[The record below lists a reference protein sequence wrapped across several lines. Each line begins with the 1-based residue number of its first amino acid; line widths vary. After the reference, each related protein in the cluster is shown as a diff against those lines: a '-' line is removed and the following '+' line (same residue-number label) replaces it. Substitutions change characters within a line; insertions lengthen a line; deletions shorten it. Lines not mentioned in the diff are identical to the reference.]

1 MKKVL
6 LLLFGVVFLT
16 GTLNASQYEIVQNA
30 DDLKIKVV
38 MDNNPPVTGENSL
51 DIQLSDAEGIPVT
64 KAKIKIDYSMPPTG
78 NMPPMIYKAKA
89 KFDGEGYKAKVNL
102 SMSGDWNIA
111 MKIKRPGK
119 SLAKMEF
126 KVKVP

>member
-6 LLLFGVVFLT
+6 FLFIGVIFLT
-16 GTLNASQYEIVQNA
+16 GTLQASQHEIVKNA
-30 DDLKIKVV
+30 DDLKIKVI
-38 MDNNPPVTGENSL
+38 MGSNPPVTGENSL
-51 DIQLSDAEGIPVT
+51 NIQLSDAEGVPVT
-64 KAKIKIDYSMPPTG
+64 KAKIKIDYSMPPEG
-78 NMPPMIYKAKA
+78 DMPPMIYKARA

-111 MKIKRPGK
+111 VKIKRAGK

-126 KVKVP
+126 KIRVP